1 VLVKYK
7 ADIVLVKYKA
17 DIVLVKYKADIVLV
31 KYKADIVLVKYEADI
46 IIIISSKCHFFSSL
60 SRFQYLYEY
69 FTIYR
74 WYFLLKFEQFSW
86 ISYATLFKIRRYQRP
101 F

>member
-1 VLVKYK
+1 VLVTFQQWGNKY
-7 ADIVLVKYKA
+7 AGFSI
-17 DIVLVKYKADIVLV
+17 
-31 KYKADIVLVKYEADI
+31 
-46 IIIISSKCHFFSSL
+46 FF
-60 SRFQYLYEY
+60 QAYQY

-86 ISYATLFKIRRYQRP
+86 TSYTTLFKIRRYQRS